1 MIVEIIGEVVIWV
14 VGHGTGRVLLSVF
27 HPHVR
32 IKPLTDA
39 GDAPNRSW
47 FAFTYTKDGQ
57 KFFHDDSVTFV
68 GLLFW
73 VVIVIVVAV
82 ALKN

>member
-39 GDAPNRSW
+39 GDAPN
-47 FAFTYTKDGQ
+47 TKDGQ
-57 KFFHDDSVTFV
+57 KFFHDDAVTFV